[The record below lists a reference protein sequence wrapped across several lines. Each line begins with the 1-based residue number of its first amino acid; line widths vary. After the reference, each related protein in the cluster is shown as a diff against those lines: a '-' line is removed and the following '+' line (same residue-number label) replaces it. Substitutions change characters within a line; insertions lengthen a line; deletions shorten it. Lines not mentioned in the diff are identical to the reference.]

1 MKALRILI
9 IEQFL
14 KSGPETV
21 ESLSIKLKQKGFTC
35 SLRSIY
41 RDLLLLEEH
50 FSDPQLEI
58 KKSDGEFNR
67 KKWVIAKKERSK
79 INDVDTF
86 IKAYL
91 LDQFTPQWLR
101 KTSGSAIEILQQHD
115 FQIPAKAI
123 AEIMSEI
130 PPEAVIHSNWCEF
143 QYNEKT
149 LEHIRKVL
157 WAISN
162 KKNIRIKHFFHK
174 EWRDQSYKPY
184 RMIYHRGTI
193 HIAGWLLEDRK
204 KPVFS
209 IRELEAIENIELS
222 NDRKKVNV
230 TNKEA
235 RKEISNRFGIHDSE
249 EQKPVNIKI
258 QMGEGPYLFLSR
270 RFWHA
275 SQKFYKTT
283 NDEFLMELKCVINIE
298 LIGWLF
304 SWMEHVKVISPVAL
318 KKAMQDRAEF
328 LLKMYKKQLSPVNP
342 SNTNKP
348 FLIG

>member
-50 FSDPQLEI
+50 FRDPQLEI
-58 KKSDGEFNR
+58 RKSDGEFNR
-67 KKWVIAKKERSK
+67 KKWVICKKEGSK
-79 INDVDTF
+79 INDADTF
-86 IKAYL
+86 IKAFL

-101 KTSGSAIEILQQHD
+101 KTSGSALEILQQHD
-115 FQIPAKAI
+115 FKIPAKAI
-123 AEIMSEI
+123 GEIMSEI

-174 EWRDQSYKPY
+174 EWRDQYFKPY

-204 KPVFS
+204 KPFFS

-230 TNKEA
+230 TIKQARNEVNK
-235 RKEISNRFGIHDSE
+235 RFGIHDT
-249 EQKPVNIKI
+249 EQDKIETIKI

-275 SQKFYKTT
+275 SQKFYKGSKG
-283 NDEFLMELKCVINIE
+283 EYFMELKCTVNIE
-298 LIGWLF
+298 LVGWIF
-304 SWMEHVKVISPVAL
+304 SWIEHMKVIQPISL
-318 KKAMQDRAEF
+318 RNAMEERAEF
-328 LLKMYKKQLSPVNP
+328 LLIMYKKDLSPVNP
-342 SNTNKP
+342 SNTNQP
-348 FLIG
+348 FLMG